1 MIKILPFLMILIG
14 QTHEGIDFKAN
25 KDVVSS
31 KESVCFTIINK
42 SEETVQLPSPH
53 PWYIVDKEGKIIYS
67 PMSIQVIVDL
77 KPNTIKQWCWDQKDG
92 SEVYV
97 KPGQYEV
104 KTHIYISKKKYEM
117 RVEFEIKGE

>member
-1 MIKILPFLMILIG
+1 
-14 QTHEGIDFKAN
+14 
-25 KDVVSS
+25 
-31 KESVCFTIINK
+31 
-42 SEETVQLPSPH
+42 
-53 PWYIVDKEGKIIYS
+53 
-67 PMSIQVIVDL
+67 L